1 MAKAP
6 DKKKDGPVKATLKSV
21 FKVGFVVMILAGFG
35 GFGAANLTGSTQSLG
50 RVGNVVIDA
59 RDYNRSLQR
68 EKSALEASL
77 GETVSFA
84 RAEEMGLP
92 DRVLRQL
99 VGFAAFDNEM
109 AEIGIGISDVS
120 LRSRIVSIDSFSGP
134 AGDFDQ
140 DTYKRVLEANQL
152 SDAEFERSV
161 RSEMARG
168 LLLEAILSGTSAPA
182 GYTDSMVSYL
192 GEVRQV
198 SWTSLGRG
206 NLTSAVP
213 IPRQA
218 DITEYYERNIAEFT
232 LPEAKRITY
241 AWLTPQ
247 MIAQGI
253 DIGEAEIR
261 KAYEIRLDE
270 FSMPE
275 RRTAHRLVFSGDAA
289 AADAARRIRNGEAT
303 FEGLVAER
311 DLELSEI
318 RLREATRTQLGDAA
332 DAVFSAAEGEVVG
345 PIPGDV
351 GPALFLVGK
360 LLAAQTTEFEEV
372 RDGIREDLALEISKA
387 EANALFDQT
396 DDMLAG
402 GATLEELANE
412 TEMQIAQIDWR
423 GGETDGLAADEA
435 FIAKA
440 AAVTASDYPEIFQL
454 TEGGFAALRLDETV
468 APAPQPLA
476 EIRADVAIRWDES
489 KVMEMLGAQ
498 VSEQIR
504 RIEAGAGFAEAG
516 LPAARSERLTRQAV
530 LPALPAGFVQAA
542 FEMKPGDVRSFED
555 GKRLYLARLESIGDL
570 PESNEQIVNLRAVLN
585 AQVAAAIGQDM
596 QQALAA
602 DIEARTRVTIDQATR
617 NSVHAT
623 FN

>member
-6 DKKKDGPVKATLKSV
+6 EKKKDGPVKATLKSG

-68 EKSALEASL
+68 EKAALEASL

-84 RAEEMGLP
+84 QAEERGLP
-92 DRVLRQL
+92 DEVLRQL

-109 AEIGIGISDVS
+109 SEIGIGIGDAA
-120 LRSRIVSIDSFSGP
+120 LQSRIVSIDSFKGP

-140 DTYKRVLEANQL
+140 DTYRMVLEANQL

-168 LLLEAILSGTSAPA
+168 LLLDAIRAGASAPA

-206 NLTSAVP
+206 NLASGVP

-218 DITEYYERNIAEFT
+218 DIAEYYERNIAEFT

-261 KAYEIRLDE
+261 NAYEIRLDE
-270 FSMPE
+270 FSKPE

-289 AADAARRIRNGEAT
+289 AAEAARRIRAGEAT

-318 RLREATRTQLGDAA
+318 RFAEATREELGDAA
-332 DAVFSAAEGEVVG
+332 GAVFSAAEGDVVG
-345 PIPGDV
+345 PIPSDV
-351 GPALFLVGK
+351 GPALFLAGRI
-360 LLAAQTTEFEEV
+360 LPAQTTEFDKV
-372 RDGIREDLALEISKA
+372 SDRIRDDLALKTAQA

-435 FIAKA
+435 FAAEA
-440 AAVTASDYPEIFQL
+440 AAVASSDYPEIFEL
-454 TEGGFAALRLDETV
+454 EGGGFAALRLDETV
-468 APAPQPLA
+468 PPAPQPLA
-476 EIRADVAIRWDES
+476 QIRADVAIRWEES
-489 KVMEMLGAQ
+489 KVMEMLAAQ
-498 VSEQIR
+498 VSGQIGQ
-504 RIEAGAGFAEAG
+504 IEAGAGFAEAG
-516 LPAARSERLTRQAV
+516 LPAARTERLTRQAV
-530 LPALPAGFVQAA
+530 LPALPAAFVPTV
-542 FEMKPGDVRSFED
+542 FEMKPGDVRTFDD
-555 GKRLYLARLESIGDL
+555 GKRLYLARLESVGDL

-585 AQVAAAIGQDM
+585 AQVAAAIGQDL

-602 DIEARTRVTIDQATR
+602 DIEARTRVTIDSATR
-617 NSVHAT
+617 NSVHST

>member
-6 DKKKDGPVKATLKSV
+6 EKKEGPVKSTLKSV
-21 FKVGFVVMILAGFG
+21 FKVGFMVMILAGFG

-68 EKSALEASL
+68 EKAALEASL

-84 RAEEMGLP
+84 RAEELGLP
-92 DRVLRQL
+92 DNVLRQL

-109 AEIGIGISDVS
+109 AEIGIGVGDAA
-120 LRSRIVSIDSFSGP
+120 LRSRIASIDSFSGP

-140 DTYKRVLEANQL
+140 DTYRMVLEANQL
-152 SDAEFERSV
+152 SDSEFERGV

-168 LLLEAILSGTSAPA
+168 LLLDAIRSGTSAPE
-182 GYTDSMVSYL
+182 GYTDSMVAYL

-206 NLTSAVP
+206 NLASGVP

-218 DITEYYERNIAEFT
+218 DVAEYYERNIADFT

-253 DIGEAEIR
+253 EIGEAEIR
-261 KAYEIRLDE
+261 KAYEIRLEE
-270 FSMPE
+270 FSRPE
-275 RRTAHRLVFSGDAA
+275 RRTAHRLIFSGDAA
-289 AADAARRIRNGEAT
+289 AAEAARRIRSGEAT

-311 DLELSEI
+311 ELELSEI
-318 RLREATRTQLGDAA
+318 RLVEATRAQLGDAA
-332 DAVFSAAEGEVVG
+332 DAVFSAAEGDVVG
-345 PIPGDV
+345 PFPGDV
-351 GPALFLVGK
+351 GPALFLAGK
-360 LLAAQTTEFEEV
+360 LLPAQTTGFDEV
-372 RDGIREDLALEISKA
+372 SDGIRSDLALDIARA

-435 FIAKA
+435 FAAEA
-440 AAVTASDYPEIFQL
+440 AAVTQGDFPEIFEL
-454 TEGGFAALRLDETV
+454 AGGGFAALRLDETV
-468 APAPQPLA
+468 PPAPQPLA
-476 EIRADVAIRWDES
+476 EIRADVAIRWEES
-489 KVMEMLGAQ
+489 KIMEMLGAQ
-498 VSEQIR
+498 VSG
-504 RIEAGAGFAEAG
+504 RIGQLEAGAGFAEAG
-516 LPAARSERLTRQAV
+516 LPAARTERLTRQAA
-530 LPALPAGFVQAA
+530 LPALPAAFVQTV
-542 FEMKPGDVRSFED
+542 FEMKPGDVRTFEH
-555 GKRLYLARLESIGDL
+555 GSRLYLARLESIGDL
-570 PESNEQIVNLRAVLN
+570 PESDEQIVNLRAVLN
-585 AQVAAAIGQDM
+585 SQVAAAIGQDL

-602 DIEARTRVTIDQATR
+602 DIEARTRVTIDEATR

>member
-6 DKKKDGPVKATLKSV
+6 EKKKDGPVKSTLKSV
-21 FKVGFVVMILAGFG
+21 FKVGFVVMLLAGFG

-59 RDYNRSLQR
+59 RDYSRSLQR
-68 EKSALEASL
+68 EKAALEASL

-84 RAEEMGLP
+84 QAEERGLP
-92 DRVLRQL
+92 DQVLRQL

-109 AEIGIGISDVS
+109 AEIGIGIGDAA
-120 LRSRIVSIDSFSGP
+120 LRGRIVSIDSFSGP
-134 AGDFDQ
+134 AGDFDE
-140 DTYKRVLEANQL
+140 DAYRMVLEANQL

-168 LLLEAILSGTSAPA
+168 LLLDAIQSGTSAPA

-192 GEVRQV
+192 GEVRQM

-206 NLTSAVP
+206 SLASAVP

-218 DITEYYERNIAEFT
+218 DIAEFYEKNIAEFT

-247 MIAQGI
+247 TVAEGI
-253 DIGEAEIR
+253 EIGEAEIR
-261 KAYEIRLDE
+261 KAYETRLDE
-270 FSMPE
+270 FSKPE
-275 RRTAHRLVFSGDAA
+275 RRTVHRLVFSGDAA
-289 AADAARRIRNGEAT
+289 AAEAARRIRSGEAA
-303 FEGLVAER
+303 FEDLVSER
-311 DLELSEI
+311 DLALSEI
-318 RLREATRTQLGDAA
+318 RISEATRAQFADAA
-332 DAVFSAAEGEVVG
+332 DAVFSAAEGDVVG
-345 PIPGDV
+345 PIPSDV
-351 GPALFLVGK
+351 GPALFLAGK
-360 LLAAQTTEFEEV
+360 LLPAETTGFDEV
-372 RDGIREDLALEISKA
+372 RDGLRGDLALETARA

-412 TEMQIAQIDWR
+412 TEMRIAQIDWR
-423 GGETDGLAADEA
+423 GGEAGGIAADEA
-435 FIAKA
+435 FVAEA
-440 AAVTASDYPEIFQL
+440 AAVASSDYPEIFQL
-454 TEGGFAALRLDETV
+454 AGGGFAALRLDETV
-468 APAPQPLA
+468 PPAPQPLA
-476 EIRADVAIRWDES
+476 EIRADVAIRWEES

-498 VSEQIR
+498 ASEQIR
-504 RIEAGAGFAEAG
+504 QLEAGAGFAEAG
-516 LPAARSERLTRQAV
+516 LPAARTERLTRQAA
-530 LPALPAGFVQAA
+530 LPALPAGFVQTA
-542 FEMKPGDVRSFED
+542 FEMKPGDVQTFED
-555 GKRLYLARLESIGDL
+555 GKRLYLARLEGISDL

-585 AQVAAAIGQDM
+585 AQVSAAIGQDL

-602 DIEARTRVTIDQATR
+602 DIEARTRVTIDSATR